1 MIRWSLQHDL
11 VVIPKSV
18 ARERIIRNADVF
30 HFELDPA
37 DMDALDALDEG
48 VHYARDPTATP

>member
-1 MIRWSLQHDL
+1 MSSSAGSGIELEAYSPLTRGRRLDDP
-11 VVIPKSV
+11 V
-18 ARERIIRNADVF
+18 
-30 HFELDPA
+30 ELDPA